1 MKNKTIAILAGI
13 ILGILS
19 IFVFHAAVLFFP
31 PIFWELVIKTAI
43 LTAVILFLLW
53 WVLHKYFNISNKEFF
68 ITILCSY
75 ILIFLFICRFY
86 NSDSY
91 VFQNAILLA
100 IFQNCIPIIL
110 WELTQII
117 NKYRKNK
124 R

>member
-19 IFVFHAAVLFFP
+19 IFVFHAGILFFS
-31 PIFWELVIKTAI
+31 PIFWKLVFQTALLI
-43 LTAVILFLLW
+43 SVILFLFW
-53 WVLHKYFNISNKEFF
+53 WILHKRFNIKNKEFL
-68 ITILCSY
+68 ITILCSS
-75 ILIFLFICRFY
+75 ILVFLFICIFY

-91 VFQNAILLA
+91 IFQNAILLA

-110 WELTQII
+110 WEFTQII
-117 NKYRKNK
+117 NKFRKNK

>member
-1 MKNKTIAILAGI
+1 MKRFRRIAGI